1 MLRHNNRETTKSACI
16 IGRRRRKKVRP
27 SSARFLT
34 LLRAADNNV
43 LDTLNYN
50 DSKRRSK
57 AELGFMN
64 IPGKVALTLII
75 KEKKTHATGL
85 IRKKGETSAKKKVDD
100 FTNPSDQV
108 VLHAER

>member
-27 SSARFLT
+27 SSARRT
-34 LLRAADNNV
+34 LLRAADGNV

-57 AELGFMN
+57 ADWFHEHPWESNVN
-64 IPGKVALTLII
+64 IDY

-85 IRKKGETSAKKKVDD
+85 IERKGD
-100 FTNPSDQV
+100 
-108 VLHAER
+108 LGY